1 MDSRERHLRELM
13 ADPILSQIID
23 KLEDGRPIPKW
34 KGISDKD
41 IDQHENWIY
50 NSGRSD
56 ERDYILKLLHG
67 EI

>member
-1 MDSRERHLRELM
+1 VDSRERHLRELM
-13 ADPILSQIID
+13 ADPILSLIID
-23 KLEDGRPIPKW
+23 RLSEGRPIPKW
-34 KGISDKD
+34 KGITDD

-67 EI
+67 EIK